1 MAKLFIKQK
10 VFSWKDDLSVFDENQ
25 EIKYR
30 ALGRAISLGK
40 KLTIY
45 NSNQE
50 IIGFIGQRLLN
61 FTNTFDIYFGANA
74 VMAETDMNSVT
85 PDCQL
90 KQRISFFK
98 RKYDITEKNPQAKQ
112 RYDLPWLIE
121 GNYLAHEYDIKDN
134 GGNVIAKVTK
144 AWLTW
149 GDFYEINFD
158 RKDFE
163 EMIITL
169 IIGVDAA
176 LAMDEA
182 TSTV

>member
-25 EIKYR
+25 NIKYK

-50 IIGFIGQRLLN
+50 VIGFIGQRLLN

-74 VMAETDMNSVT
+74 VMAQTDMNSAN

-90 KQRISFFK
+90 KQRISFLK
-98 RKYDITEKNPQAKQ
+98 HKYDIIEKSVQARQ
-112 RYDLPWLIE
+112 MYDLPWTIE
-121 GNYLAHEYDIKDN
+121 GNYLAHEYTINDN
-134 GGNVIAKVTK
+134 KGNIIANITK
-144 AWLTW
+144 AWLSW
-149 GDFYEINFD
+149 
-158 RKDFE
+158 
-163 EMIITL
+163 
-169 IIGVDAA
+169 
-176 LAMDEA
+176 
-182 TSTV
+182 